1 MQAIQRTERERMN
14 LPLGMTELELI
25 GYSPTVYELYRSE
38 AWYDKDAFRFD
49 PIVSTGMLASDFTYA
64 DTLAWVNLLT
74 PESQMAVNPGDNL
87 IVPVQTYDNYKQL
100 PPWEKKLT
108 HEVSYKGE
116 SGYSANLLNLQASK
130 VGAKNGFVG
139 DFSYYFDQ
147 ESRMKSITPISEPIT
162 IAPTRSTTTT
172 PTRSTTTTPTYT
184 PMPTPTIVRGGTTA
198 PSSSRED
205 AGGEVFVD
213 WSNASGT
220 LEEVEAKLEKCREFM
235 ASARLLPGATP
246 PCKILEDKIIE
257 LGGTTTTTDPS
268 AVGLGGGGGGSFGGG
283 GGSSEAPE
291 EGQGEGE
298 AKPTENKPA
307 TQKAA
312 TIKPD
317 YKIIVIGIVLGVA
330 MSYYIAKNR
339 NKDIK
344 QYGIIGAIIG
354 GILGFV
360 YSKHKQQPIEQLTKL
375 GIK

>member
-1 MQAIQRTERERMN
+1 MGIRTERERMN
-14 LPLGMTELELI
+14 LPFGMTELELI

-74 PESQMAVNPGDNL
+74 PESQMAINPGDNL

-116 SGYSANLLNLQASK
+116 SGYSADLLNLQAAK

-147 ESRMKSITPISEPIT
+147 ESRMKTALSNDVVVS
-162 IAPTRSTTTT
+162 PTRSTTIPTPRTT
-172 PTRSTTTTPTYT
+172 APIYPTYT
-184 PMPTPTIVRGGTTA
+184 PTPTPIVRGGVA
-198 PSSSRED
+198 PSSARED

-213 WSNASGT
+213 FSNTSGT
-220 LEEVEAKLEKCREFM
+220 LEEVEAKLVKCNEFLT
-235 ASARLLPGATP
+235 SIRLMPGATP
-246 PCKILEDKIIE
+246 PCKALEDKIIE
-257 LGGTTTTTDPS
+257 LSGGATTTNDPS
-268 AVGLGGGGGGSFGGG
+268 AVGLGGGGGSMGGG
-283 GGSSEAPE
+283 GGAEAPAE
-291 EGQGEGE
+291 EGQAPEQDKPNQT
-298 AKPTENKPA
+298 AKVSN
-307 TQKAA
+307 
-312 TIKPD
+312 KPD
-317 YKIIVIGIVLGVA
+317 YKIIVVAVIIGVA
-330 MSYYIAKNR
+330 VSYFIAKNK

>member
-1 MQAIQRTERERMN
+1 MQGIRTERERMN
-14 LPLGMTELELI
+14 LPFGMTELELI

-74 PESQMAVNPGDNL
+74 PESQMAINPGDNL

-116 SGYSANLLNLQASK
+116 SGYSANLLNLQAAK

-147 ESRMKSITPISEPIT
+147 ESRMRTAQSNDVVV
-162 IAPTRSTTTT
+162 APTRSTTTT
-172 PTRSTTTTPTYT
+172 PTPTPSRSITAPTYT
-184 PMPTPTIVRGGTTA
+184 PTPTPTPIVRGGVA
-198 PSSSRED
+198 PSSARED
-205 AGGEVFVD
+205 AGGEVLIDF
-213 WSNASGT
+213 SNTSGT
-220 LEEVEAKLEKCREFM
+220 LEEVEAKLVKCNEFLT
-235 ASARLLPGATP
+235 SVRLMPGATP
-246 PCKILEDKIIE
+246 PCKALEDKIIE
-257 LGGTTTTTDPS
+257 LSGGATTTNDPS
-268 AVGLGGGGGGSFGGG
+268 AVGLTGGGGGGAMGG
-283 GGSSEAPE
+283 GGSSEAPAE
-291 EGQGEGE
+291 EGQSQPEQGQQQT
-298 AKPTENKPA
+298 AKVA
-307 TQKAA
+307 S
-312 TIKPD
+312 KPD
-317 YKIIVIGIVLGVA
+317 YKIIVVAIIIGVA
-330 MSYYIAKNR
+330 ISYFIAKNK

-354 GILGFV
+354 GVLGFV

-375 GIK
+375 GIR